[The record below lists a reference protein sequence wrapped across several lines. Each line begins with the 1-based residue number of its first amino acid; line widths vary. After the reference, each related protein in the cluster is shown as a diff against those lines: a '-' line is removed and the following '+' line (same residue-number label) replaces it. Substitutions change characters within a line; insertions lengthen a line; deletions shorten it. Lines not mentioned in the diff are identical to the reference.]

1 MKTATDTDL
10 VQRSLSAHS
19 ALGLICCAL
28 LYLICVSGTAV
39 VLYEEWQRLEQTNA
53 PEMGT
58 IEHAS
63 VQRAVENVLRTEKG
77 SSPTTHLYVH
87 LPVPSL
93 PRTTVTTDTQAFHV
107 DRNGSIVTPEQNAW
121 SEFLLALH
129 YRLNL
134 PATIGMTLV
143 GAFGAMIV
151 ALSISGVLA
160 HPRIFRDAFR
170 LRARRNDDVST
181 VDWHNR
187 LAIWTL
193 PFALAIALTGS
204 VIGLFYVTAGGLAS
218 AAYEGDSE
226 AAIAPI
232 FGDEPAENANA
243 APPAKLVPAL
253 EYMEREFP
261 EVRPSYIILH
271 DPGTVGQHLQIV
283 GLHSQRLIFG
293 EYYAFDSA
301 GRFQGTAG
309 LADGEI
315 GQQLA
320 ASVYNLH
327 FGNFGGLI
335 VKIAYIAFG
344 LALSIVVA
352 TGTFIWLNKRER
364 RGLPSTKL
372 RAGWWGLV
380 IGVPAGL
387 VTTLGARLIIGNEA
401 AFVAIYWA
409 TCLLVGS
416 GFLAA
421 NASAMGSRS

>member
-1 MKTATDTDL
+1 MNASAEAGI

-39 VLYEEWQRLEQTNA
+39 VLYEEWQRLEQPDA
-53 PEMGT
+53 PEMSA
-58 IEHAS
+58 IAPAS
-63 VQRAVENVLRTEKG
+63 VQRAAQNVLQREEG
-77 SSPTTHLYVH
+77 SPTTTHLYVH

-107 DRNGSIVTPEQNAW
+107 DENGSIVEPEENAW
-121 SEFLLALH
+121 AEFLLALH

-151 ALSISGVLA
+151 ALSISGILA

-170 LRARRNDDVST
+170 LRARRRDEVAT

-187 LAIWTL
+187 LAVWTL

-204 VIGLFYVTAGGLAS
+204 VIGLFYVTAGGLAY
-218 AAYEGDSE
+218 AGYEGDTE

-232 FGDEPAENANA
+232 FGDEPAENP
-243 APPAKLVPAL
+243 APAPVADLVPAL
-253 EYMEREFP
+253 EYMARHFP

-271 DPGTVGQHLQIV
+271 DPGTVGQHTQIV
-283 GLHSQRLIFG
+283 GLHPQRLIFG
-293 EYYAFDSA
+293 EYYAFDA
-301 GRFQGTAG
+301 DGQFRGTAG
-309 LADGEI
+309 LADGET

-327 FGNFGGLI
+327 FGNFGGLP
-335 VKIAYIAFG
+335 VKIAYILFG
-344 LALSIVVA
+344 LALCIVVA

-364 RGLPSTKL
+364 QGVAVPLL

-387 VTTLGARLIIGNEA
+387 VTTLATRLVVGNDA
-401 AFVAIYWA
+401 AFVPIFWA
-409 TCLLVGS
+409 TCLLVMLGLVLRE
-416 GFLAA
+416 LAPKHW
-421 NASAMGSRS
+421 N